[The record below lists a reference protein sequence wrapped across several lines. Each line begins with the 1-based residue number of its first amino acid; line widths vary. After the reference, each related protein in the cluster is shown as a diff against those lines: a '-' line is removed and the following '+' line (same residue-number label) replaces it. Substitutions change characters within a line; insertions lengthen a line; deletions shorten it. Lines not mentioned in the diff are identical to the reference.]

1 MKTLLLILT
10 LFVATATA
18 QDVYKFDSD
27 AEFKSVAVASGFAEP
42 TITSE
47 MILRDTVE
55 GINLEAHYI
64 GRIIT
69 NYPVTDSTW
78 VADTSTSVYIL
89 SVKSKNVKPPA
100 NYKTKG
106 NERKYIWKYIAK
118 YYGEQDTY

>member
-18 QDVYKFDSD
+18 QDVYKFASD
-27 AEFKSVAVASGFAEP
+27 AEFKSVLVASGFVEP
-42 TITSE
+42 VITSE
-47 MILRDTVE
+47 MVLRDTIANVS
-55 GINLEAHYI
+55 LEAHYI

-89 SVKSKNVKPPA
+89 SVKAKNVKLPQ
-100 NYKTKG
+100 NKKTQG

-118 YYGEQDTY
+118 YYGE